1 MGKTTPVTHYKRC
14 MAKRILIAD
23 DSELIRRMVREML
36 EEQIQGAVC
45 AEAADGREAVAKAQ
59 QIKPD
64 LIVLDLSMP
73 LMNGLE
79 AACEFRRLLP
89 TIPIVMFTSFE
100 GTQIKQLA
108 LSLGF
113 RDVVPREAPTQLF
126 RSVRV
131 LLGVAA

>member
-1 MGKTTPVTHYKRC
+1 

-36 EEQIQGAVC
+36 EEQIQGVVC
-45 AEAADGREAVAKAQ
+45 AEATDGREAVAKDH

-73 LMNGLE
+73 VMNGLE
-79 AACEFRRLLP
+79 AARELKRLLP

-108 LSLGF
+108 FSEGV
-113 RDVVPREAPTQLF
+113 RDVVPKETPTQLF

-131 LLGVAA
+131 LLGLAA